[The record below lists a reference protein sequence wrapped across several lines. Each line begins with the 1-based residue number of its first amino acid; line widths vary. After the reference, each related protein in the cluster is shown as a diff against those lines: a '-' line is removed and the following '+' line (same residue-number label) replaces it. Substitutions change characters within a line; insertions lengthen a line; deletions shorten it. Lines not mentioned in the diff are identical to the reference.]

1 MGGAGTGR
9 NGRVA
14 GEHQAR
20 VPGPGGCCWSSPRG
34 PAAHRPPSVAGGTDR
49 WVGTAALWPFHYSWN
64 ACWRPPRRGRGG
76 TSGAGP
82 RRSGRQEKPFQLMET
97 GWHSVAAV
105 ATRALHRAIGPRAEV
120 VLPPFPSS
128 PLNIFRVSREARL
141 PRATRFSDASF
152 AYSCAAWPDLPCC
165 RLHYHST

>member
-97 GWHSVAAV
+97 GWHSGRRGHTC
-105 ATRALHRAIGPRAEV
+105 AT
-120 VLPPFPSS
+120 
-128 PLNIFRVSREARL
+128 
-141 PRATRFSDASF
+141 
-152 AYSCAAWPDLPCC
+152 
-165 RLHYHST
+165 